1 MNKILSMTGY
11 ASATR
16 ETNAGMLSL
25 ELKSVNSRF
34 LDLQFRISDE
44 LRSYEP
50 QLREALTAAL
60 ARGKVDC
67 RLILNRANSAS
78 PDIVVEQAMVA
89 RLIALQVQVLA
100 VSPRSAPMGVADILK
115 WQGVIIEN
123 AIDPEELNR
132 LVKSLIDESIH
143 QLTEARTREGEKLGL
158 MLEDRL
164 QKMEK
169 TVHQIQPLIPNILDQ
184 QQHRLTER
192 LREALGQIG
201 TNSIPKHEIID
212 RIKQEVTLFGI
223 KFDIS
228 EELTRLLTH
237 IGETRRILKEGGQ
250 MGKRLDFMMQEL
262 NREANTLGSKAS
274 AIELSNASMQ
284 LKLLIEQMREQVQN
298 LE

>member
-1 MNKILSMTGY
+1 MILSMTGY
-11 ASATR
+11 ATATR
-16 ETNAGMLSL
+16 ETDAGMLSL

-34 LDLQFRISDE
+34 LDLQFRINEE
-44 LRSYEP
+44 LRSFEP
-50 QLREALTAAL
+50 QLREALTNAL

-67 RLILNRANSAS
+67 RLVLNRASSAS
-78 PDIVVEQAMVA
+78 PDIVVEQSMVA

-115 WQGVIIEN
+115 WQGVIVEN
-123 AIDPEELNR
+123 AINPEELNR
-132 LVKSLIDESIH
+132 LIKSLIEESIA
-143 QLTEARTREGEKLGL
+143 QLTEARRREGEKLTL

-164 QKMEK
+164 QQMEK
-169 TVHQIQPLIPNILDQ
+169 IVQRIQPLIPTILEQ
-184 QQHRLTER
+184 QQQRLTER
-192 LREALGQIG
+192 LREALGQAG
-201 TNSIPKHEIID
+201 SGNIPNHEVAD
-212 RIKQEVTLFGI
+212 RIKQEVTLFSI
-223 KFDIS
+223 KFDIA

-250 MGKRLDFMMQEL
+250 VGKRLDFMMQEL